1 MKTVKKMIKLVFA
14 SLGIIVFL
22 GACSNQSESN
32 NSKST
37 NEESTSTASSDVRMI
52 SWTRFGRI

>member
-1 MKTVKKMIKLVFA
+1 MKKMIKLVFA

-32 NSKST
+32 NSKEVQMR
-37 NEESTSTASSDVRMI
+37 NRLL
-52 SWTRFGRI
+52 